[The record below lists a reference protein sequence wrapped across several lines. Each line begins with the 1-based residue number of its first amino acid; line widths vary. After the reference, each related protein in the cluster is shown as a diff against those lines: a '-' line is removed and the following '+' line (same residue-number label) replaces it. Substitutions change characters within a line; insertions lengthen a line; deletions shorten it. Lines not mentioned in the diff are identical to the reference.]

1 MGFPSQ
7 EYLSGFPCRLRGYLP
22 KPGIK
27 PRSPALHVG
36 SLLSEPRGKSNLKAG
51 LIQNLNPRPHT
62 QSETHIP
69 DRPAKG
75 SGGLVA
81 KLGLTSVIPWTT
93 AYHSLLQGI
102 FPTQG
107 LTLGFLHCRQTLYYL
122 GHQGSPSISISKW
135 VSFSPNYCCLKD
147 FRTPLL
153 LNHITT
159 HTGKVYL
166 LAWL

>member
-1 MGFPSQ
+1 MILWTVARQAPLSMGFPSQ

-81 KLGLTSVIPWTT
+81 KLGLTSVIPWTI

-122 GHQGSPSISISKW
+122 GHQGSPSISISK
-135 VSFSPNYCCLKD
+135 
-147 FRTPLL
+147 
-153 LNHITT
+153 
-159 HTGKVYL
+159 
-166 LAWL
+166 

>member
-1 MGFPSQ
+1 MTPWTVARQAPLSMGFPSQ

-36 SLLSEPRGKSNLKAG
+36 SLLSEPQGKSNLKAG

-81 KLGLTSVIPWTT
+81 KLGLTSVNPWTI

-122 GHQGSPSISISKW
+122 GHQGSPSISISK
-135 VSFSPNYCCLKD
+135 
-147 FRTPLL
+147 
-153 LNHITT
+153 
-159 HTGKVYL
+159 
-166 LAWL
+166 